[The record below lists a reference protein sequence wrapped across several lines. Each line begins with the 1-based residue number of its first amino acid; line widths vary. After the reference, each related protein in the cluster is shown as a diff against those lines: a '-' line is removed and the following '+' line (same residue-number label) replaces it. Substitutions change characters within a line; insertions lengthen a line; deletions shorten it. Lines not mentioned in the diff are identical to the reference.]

1 MTYMIPGYT
10 EYYEE
15 DGALYISSKLLQ
27 NKVKITEPKLQEE
40 FYEILR
46 CGGCAALSTPLTQ
59 FLHEQ
64 ELLADRKEVETLLQH
79 AKRMMDECLFVT
91 IMPTE
96 GCNFRCS
103 YCYESHRPL
112 SMHRETLDQI
122 QTYLVDQA
130 LRFQNLHLNWFG
142 GEPTLCKDIILET
155 CALVQEAQ
163 ASHPFRYSGGMTTN
177 GYLLDED
184 AFRQYYAA
192 GITDYQVT
200 LDGWNHDETRPH
212 ASGKGTLQTI
222 LNNLIVLSA
231 LPKDQFPFRMVIRH
245 NILAGDRDFSWYDHL
260 HDLFGGD
267 DRFSVYVSPVGDW
280 GGESVKTFWRE
291 SRRQDFRWSTW
302 HIWTRLACAGKTRTR
317 NRSRRSAMQ
326 AIPTAWSFE
335 PTEKLRSV
343 RWPWTIR
350 KTCWGGWTRSREL
363 YWTKRSTSCGPLA
376 S

>member
-112 SMHRETLDQI
+112 SMHRETLD
-122 QTYLVDQA
+122 
-130 LRFQNLHLNWFG
+130 
-142 GEPTLCKDIILET
+142 
-155 CALVQEAQ
+155 
-163 ASHPFRYSGGMTTN
+163 
-177 GYLLDED
+177 
-184 AFRQYYAA
+184 
-192 GITDYQVT
+192 
-200 LDGWNHDETRPH
+200 
-212 ASGKGTLQTI
+212 
-222 LNNLIVLSA
+222 
-231 LPKDQFPFRMVIRH
+231 
-245 NILAGDRDFSWYDHL
+245 
-260 HDLFGGD
+260 
-267 DRFSVYVSPVGDW
+267 
-280 GGESVKTFWRE
+280 
-291 SRRQDFRWSTW
+291 
-302 HIWTRLACAGKTRTR
+302 
-317 NRSRRSAMQ
+317 
-326 AIPTAWSFE
+326 
-335 PTEKLRSV
+335 
-343 RWPWTIR
+343 
-350 KTCWGGWTRSREL
+350 
-363 YWTKRSTSCGPLA
+363 
-376 S
+376 